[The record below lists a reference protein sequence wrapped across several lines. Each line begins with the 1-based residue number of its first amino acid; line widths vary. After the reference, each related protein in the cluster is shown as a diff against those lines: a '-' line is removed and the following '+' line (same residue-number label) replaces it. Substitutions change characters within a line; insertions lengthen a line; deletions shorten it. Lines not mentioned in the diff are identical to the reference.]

1 VSLAAPDPWTRAL
14 ETRFRGLLDAAP
26 DAMVL
31 VDRDGRIL
39 LVNSQ
44 AEGLFGYAPHAL
56 QGLPV
61 EALVPGR
68 FRGGHPKH
76 RADYSAEPRRRSMGE
91 SQELSALK
99 RDGSEFPAEISLSPL
114 EIEGRRVTIAAIRDV
129 TERRAVGERLRRQN
143 EELEVQYRR
152 AQEAN
157 RLKSEFLANMS
168 HELRTPLN
176 AIIGFAE
183 LMHDGKVPAPADQKE
198 FLGDILASSRHLL
211 HLINDVLDLAKV
223 ESGSMHLRAEPVDL
237 VDIVGETR
245 NVLQGMA
252 DSKRLDLRVEIAAEL
267 GDIVADS
274 ERLKQVVYNLLSNA
288 IKFTPEGGRVTV
300 KVGPED
306 ADAFRI
312 AVVDTGIGIKP
323 EDIGRLFVE
332 FQQLD
337 ASTAKR
343 YPGTGLGLALVRR
356 LVEAQGGRVGVE
368 STPGEGSVFFAVLP
382 RSGPP
387 GGESVDDAG

>member
-1 VSLAAPDPWTRAL
+1 VSLAAPDRWARAL
-14 ETRFRGLLDAAP
+14 EERFRGLLDAAP
-26 DAMVL
+26 DAMIL

-39 LVNSQ
+39 LANSQ
-44 AEGLFGYAPHAL
+44 AEGLFGHAPDAM
-56 QGLPV
+56 QGLSV

-68 FRGGHPKH
+68 FRAGHPKH
-76 RADYSAEPRRRSMGE
+76 RADYSGEPRRRSMGE

-114 EIEGRRVTIAAIRDV
+114 EIEGRHVTIAAIRDV

-183 LMHDGKVPAPADQKE
+183 LMHDGKVGPVLADQKE

-223 ESGSMHLRAEPVDL
+223 ESGSMHLRAAPVDL
-237 VDIVGETR
+237 VSIVGETR

-252 DSKRLDLRVEIAAEL
+252 DSKRIDLRVEIAAEL
-267 GDIVADS
+267 
-274 ERLKQVVYNLLSNA
+274 
-288 IKFTPEGGRVTV
+288 
-300 KVGPED
+300 
-306 ADAFRI
+306 
-312 AVVDTGIGIKP
+312 
-323 EDIGRLFVE
+323 
-332 FQQLD
+332 
-337 ASTAKR
+337 AS
-343 YPGTGLGLALVRR
+343 G
-356 LVEAQGGRVGVE
+356 
-368 STPGEGSVFFAVLP
+368 
-382 RSGPP
+382 
-387 GGESVDDAG
+387 